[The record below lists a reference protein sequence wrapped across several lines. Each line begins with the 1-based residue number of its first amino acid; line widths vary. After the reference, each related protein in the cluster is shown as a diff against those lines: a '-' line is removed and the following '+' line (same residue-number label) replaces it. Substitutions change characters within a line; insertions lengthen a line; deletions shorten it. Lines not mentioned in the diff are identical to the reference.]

1 MRDPFIISTLVD
13 EYAGAVEDHWG
24 NRAAKGIYLLSHWL
38 KFLLCVVAQFYRN
51 SYENCTDNE
60 DIIGLEWMKELFVNY
75 PDIALIKRVEDKYDV
90 LDRLE

>member
-1 MRDPFIISTLVD
+1 M
-13 EYAGAVEDHWG
+13 
-24 NRAAKGIYLLSHWL
+24 
-38 KFLLCVVAQFYRN
+38 VAQFYRN